1 MARTAKPA
9 KPRKPYPAFP
19 LTAHTNGRWCKKIRG
34 KVRFFGVWADPQA
47 ALERYLRAAADLRAG
62 RRPRQTT
69 LPGEE
74 VTVKDLCN
82 RYLSYQTRQS
92 RSRGN
97 RVPLVRGLPM
107 RSVGICPTFGR

>member
-47 ALERYLRAAADLRAG
+47 ALDRYLRAAADLRAG

-82 RYLSYQTRQS
+82 GYLSYQ
-92 RSRGN
+92 
-97 RVPLVRGLPM
+97 L
-107 RSVGICPTFGR
+107 GRAEPGEIGYR